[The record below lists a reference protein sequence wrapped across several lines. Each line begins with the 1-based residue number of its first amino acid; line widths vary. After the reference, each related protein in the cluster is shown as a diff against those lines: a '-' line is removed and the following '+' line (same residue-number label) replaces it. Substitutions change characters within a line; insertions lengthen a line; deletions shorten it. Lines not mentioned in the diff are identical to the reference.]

1 MTRTV
6 WTAGL
11 TAAAVIL
18 LAGLAGASPRSEDKG
33 TEPDIAKS
41 VRKELSSLP
50 YYGVFDLLTYQVS
63 DKGVVTLG
71 GYVYRTTLK
80 DDAERAV
87 KTVKG
92 VTNVENK
99 IESLPV
105 SNMDDGIRGAV
116 YRAIYRDPGLSRY
129 GTPEDQL
136 LASRPRFRPWGRGF
150 RRWGVFSEPRWTGRP
165 FLGMEPVGNYAIHII
180 VSNGNVTLAGV
191 VDREADKDLA
201 GIKANGVAGVFK
213 VTNDLQV
220 ESEPVAK
227 PKAK

>member
-1 MTRTV
+1 MTRRG
-6 WTAGL
+6 WTGSL

-18 LAGLAGASPRSEDKG
+18 LAGLAVASPRSEEKG

-41 VRKELSSLP
+41 VRKELSGLP

-92 VTNVENK
+92 VTSVDNK
-99 IESLPV
+99 IENLPV
-105 SNMDDGIRGAV
+105 SGMDDDIRGAV

-129 GTPEDQL
+129 GTPEDTL
-136 LASRPRFRPWGRGF
+136 LASRPRFRAWGRGF
-150 RRWGVFSEPRWTGRP
+150 RRWAVFGEPRWTGRP
-165 FLGMEPVGNYAIHII
+165 FLGMEPVGNYAIHIL
-180 VSNGNVTLAGV
+180 VANGNVTLVGV
-191 VDREADKDLA
+191 VDRQADRDLA
-201 GIKANGVAGVFK
+201 GIKASGVAGVFK

-220 ESEPVAK
+220 ESEPEAK